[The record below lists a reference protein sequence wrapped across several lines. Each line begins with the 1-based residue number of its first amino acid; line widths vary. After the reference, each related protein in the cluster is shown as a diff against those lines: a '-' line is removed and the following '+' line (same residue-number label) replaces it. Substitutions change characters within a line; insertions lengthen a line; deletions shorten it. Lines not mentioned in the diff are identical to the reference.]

1 MDVLRRVTAFLVAL
15 VVTPPPQPPPPAH
28 THFTAVSTLSV
39 AVLVALFCCP
49 PAHARVRALLRPP
62 VVRAVRAGLPMV
74 AAAQRRAA
82 PVFTV
87 AATAVSATVSVPF
100 YTSALPAILWC
111 IDGGL
116 GVRLA
121 LLLGLALYVGNGAK
135 DLVCAP
141 RPVEAAATTPRAAKR
156 VRVLTSLPGSEDV
169 SAAEYGF
176 PSSHV
181 ANTLVMN
188 AYGVHYAVRAG
199 LLAAGAPA
207 TVVAA
212 AIAALWVA
220 AVAASRVYMGM
231 HAPVDV
237 AGGAVLG
244 ALVAAAW
251 SAVDDAYL
259 DFLVTGGAAAAAV
272 QAAASAVALRLHPR
286 PLAHTTSF
294 EASTAFAGACTGVA
308 LGIARGGLT
317 ALAPPASAAAAC
329 ARLIAGLAA
338 VAAVKVASKQV
349 VATVVPLPYC
359 AVPLRLRRVWQPPM
373 HSLSERARAARTGIP
388 VDQKG
393 APWDEIMTTKFVSYA
408 ALGWAVAEAAPR
420 CFAAVG
426 V

>member
-1 MDVLRRVTAFLVAL
+1 MDVLRRVTAPLVAL
-15 VVTPPPQPPPPAH
+15 VVTPPPPPPPTPH
-28 THFTAVSTLSV
+28 THFSAASTLSV
-39 AVLVALFCCP
+39 AVLVALFCWP
-49 PAHARVRALLRPP
+49 PAHASVRAFLRPP
-62 VVRAVRAGLPMV
+62 IVRAVRAGLPMV
-74 AAAQRRAA
+74 AAAQHRAA

-100 YTSALPAILWC
+100 YTSALPAIIWC
-111 IDGGL
+111 LDGSL

-121 LLLGLALYVGNGAK
+121 LLLGLALYLGNAAK

-141 RPVEAAATTPRAAKR
+141 RPVEAAAATPRSAKR
-156 VRVLTSLPGSEDV
+156 PVVLTSLPGSEDV

-188 AYGVHYAVRAG
+188 AYGVHYATRAG
-199 LLAAGAPA
+199 LLTSRGPT
-207 TVVAA
+207 TVAVAA
-212 AIAALWVA
+212 VAGLWVA

-237 AGGAVLG
+237 AGGAFLG

-259 DFLVTGGAAAAAV
+259 DFLISGGVAAAAV

-294 EASTAFAGACTGVA
+294 EASTAFAGACTGVS
-308 LGIARGGLT
+308 LGIARGGLA

-329 ARLIAGLAA
+329 ARLVAGLTA
-338 VAAVKVASKQV
+338 VAAVKAASKQV
-349 VATVVPLPYC
+349 VAAVVLLPYR

-373 HSLSERARAARTGIP
+373 HSLSQRARAARTGIP
-388 VDQKG
+388 VDEKG